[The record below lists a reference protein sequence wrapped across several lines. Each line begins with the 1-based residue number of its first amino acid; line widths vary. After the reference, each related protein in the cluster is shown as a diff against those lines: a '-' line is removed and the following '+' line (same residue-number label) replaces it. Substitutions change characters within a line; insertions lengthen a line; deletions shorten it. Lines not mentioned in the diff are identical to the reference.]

1 MRVMVLGMVCLMA
14 LFCVPARAQQ
24 PAELLIQSREAAASL
39 LQQLG
44 AQLRTT
50 LADSGPEGSVAVCK
64 NIAPE
69 LAGPLSREKGWKIAR
84 VSLKTRNPLLG
95 TPDAWEQKVLE
106 EFDRK
111 VAAGEKAEALEFG
124 EVVNEPAARYY
135 RYMKAIPVQPLCL
148 TCHGTR
154 DQISP
159 SVMERLGADYPHDRA
174 TGYSPG
180 QVRGAVTV
188 KRPL

>member
-1 MRVMVLGMVCLMA
+1 MRLTPLGTLVLLLAVSSGA
-14 LFCVPARAQQ
+14 GAQQ
-24 PAELLIQSREAAASL
+24 PAELLVQSREAAASL

-44 AQLRTT
+44 TQLRAT
-50 LADSGPEGSVAVCK
+50 LAEHGPEGSVGVCK

-69 LAGPLSREKGWKIAR
+69 LAGRLSREKGWRVAR

-95 TPDAWEQKVLE
+95 TPDPWEQKVLE

-111 VAAGEKAEALEFG
+111 VAAGEKADALEFG
-124 EVVNEPAARYY
+124 EIVNEPAARYY

-148 TCHGTR
+148 TCHGAR
-154 DQISP
+154 EQMSP
-159 SVMERLGADYPHDRA
+159 FILEQLGADYPHDRA

>member
-1 MRVMVLGMVCLMA
+1 
-14 LFCVPARAQQ
+14 
-24 PAELLIQSREAAASL
+24 
-39 LQQLG
+39 
-44 AQLRTT
+44 
-50 LADSGPEGSVAVCK
+50 
-64 NIAPE
+64 
-69 LAGPLSREKGWKIAR
+69 

-111 VAAGEKAEALEFG
+111 VAAGEKAETLEFG
-124 EVVNEPAARYY
+124 EVVNEPSARYY

-148 TCHGTR
+148 TCHGNR
-154 DQISP
+154 EQMSP
-159 SVMERLGADYPHDRA
+159 FLLEQLGADYPHDRA

-188 KRPL
+188 KRRL

>member
-1 MRVMVLGMVCLMA
+1 MRLVLLGMVCLVS
-14 LFCVPARAQQ
+14 LFCVPARGQQ
-24 PAELLIQSREAAASL
+24 PAELLAQSREAAASL

-44 AQLRTT
+44 TQLKSA
-50 LADSGPEGSVAVCK
+50 LAEHGPEGSVAVCK

-69 LAGPLSREKGWKIAR
+69 LTGRLSREKGWKIAR

-111 VAAGEKAEALEFG
+111 VAAGAKAETLEFG

-148 TCHGTR
+148 TCHGAR

>member
-1 MRVMVLGMVCLMA
+1 MA

-69 LAGPLSREKGWKIAR
+69 LAGRLSREKGWKIAR

>member
-24 PAELLIQSREAAASL
+24 PAELLIQSSEADASL

-50 LADSGPEGSVAVCK
+50 LADSGHEGSVAVCK
-64 NIAPE
+64 NIATE
-69 LAGPLSREKGWKIAR
+69 LACRLSREKGWKIAR

-111 VAAGEKAEALEFG
+111 VAAGEKAE
-124 EVVNEPAARYY
+124 
-135 RYMKAIPVQPLCL
+135 
-148 TCHGTR
+148 
-154 DQISP
+154 
-159 SVMERLGADYPHDRA
+159 
-174 TGYSPG
+174 
-180 QVRGAVTV
+180 
-188 KRPL
+188 